1 MNTMFCIRR
10 LLVGLFTIFSEKPL
24 VINIYIN
31 IYSSLYIIRFY
42 FDKKPMLTPT
52 LNKIELLNEIFQLFS
67 NYFMFLFTDFIG
79 DVEFRYQIG
88 YSFIGYV
95 SMVFLINLSIIV
107 ADMFTDI
114 RLKSNQKA
122 HDKKWKEFYEKEDE
136 ILEFIIRDFRKKCP
150 KNKESHQELKTRY
163 TF

>member
-1 MNTMFCIRR
+1 
-10 LLVGLFTIFSEKPL
+10 

-42 FDKKPMLTPT
+42 FNKKPMLTPS

-95 SMVFLINLSIIV
+95 SIVFLINLSIIV
-107 ADMFTDI
+107 GDMFTDI
-114 RLKSNQKA
+114 RHKSNKKKYTQ
-122 HDKKWKEFYEKEDE
+122 KWKAFHDKEDE

-150 KNKESHQELKTRY
+150 QDKASH
-163 TF
+163 